1 MFKSNSPPLKETMFQ
16 KICPCMKKTPQG
28 KIEIGGGNEGITD
41 NKISAGINQNREAI
55 AEENKINARANWA
68 KLRQKVK
75 ETKHEAN
82 WLVQQLDKKK
92 EKAQQNMQGL
102 EIDEIKQQ

>member
-41 NKISAGINQNREAI
+41 NKISAGIN
-55 AEENKINARANWA
+55 
-68 KLRQKVK
+68 
-75 ETKHEAN
+75 
-82 WLVQQLDKKK
+82 
-92 EKAQQNMQGL
+92 
-102 EIDEIKQQ
+102 